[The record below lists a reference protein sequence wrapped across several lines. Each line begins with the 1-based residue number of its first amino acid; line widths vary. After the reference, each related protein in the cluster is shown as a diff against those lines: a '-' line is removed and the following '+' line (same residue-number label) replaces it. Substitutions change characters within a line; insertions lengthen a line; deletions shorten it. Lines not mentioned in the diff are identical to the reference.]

1 MFIKRDVNAVG
12 SGWDSNSKKKQTLN
26 RVRLVVTFKSTFVF
40 VSHNLRVSVL
50 MQPTNVRQTEDQL
63 GDYDNIN
70 TLQR

>member
-12 SGWDSNSKKKQTLN
+12 SGWDNNSKKKQTLN